1 MLFVYNL
8 GFLFSDLIVVLKQK
22 MPFNSHTASL
32 AGKKLKRVKSKIA
45 PNIQDR
51 LDLLA
56 AENLDY
62 LLGHID
68 ELNNSEHI
76 KLTQLV
82 LYYTLPK
89 HGTRPAEPLPGH
101 EDLPLFVED
110 V

>member
-1 MLFVYNL
+1 
-8 GFLFSDLIVVLKQK
+8 

-32 AGKKLKRVKSKIA
+32 AGKKSKRGKSKLT
-45 PNIQDR
+45 PDIQER

-62 LLGHID
+62 LLGHLD
-68 ELNNSEHI
+68 ELTNAERI
-76 KLTQLV
+76 KLTQML
-82 LYYTLPK
+82 LSYTAPK
-89 HGTRPAEPLPGH
+89 YGTRPPEPLPGH

>member
-1 MLFVYNL
+1 
-8 GFLFSDLIVVLKQK
+8 

-32 AGKKLKRVKSKIA
+32 AGKKSKRGKSKLT
-45 PNIQDR
+45 PDIQDR

-62 LLGHID
+62 LLSHLD
-68 ELNNSEHI
+68 ELSNSERI
-76 KLTQLV
+76 KLTQL
-82 LYYTLPK
+82 LLSYTVPK
-89 HGTRPAEPLPGH
+89 HGTRPPEPLPGY

>member
-1 MLFVYNL
+1 
-8 GFLFSDLIVVLKQK
+8 

-32 AGKKLKRVKSKIA
+32 AGKKSKRGKSKLT
-45 PNIQDR
+45 PDIQDR

-62 LLGHID
+62 LLSHLD
-68 ELNNSEHI
+68 ELSNSERI
-76 KLTQLV
+76 KLTQL
-82 LYYTLPK
+82 LLSYTVPK
-89 HGTRPAEPLPGH
+89 HGARPPEPLPGY

>member
-1 MLFVYNL
+1 
-8 GFLFSDLIVVLKQK
+8 
-22 MPFNSHTASL
+22 MPFNSQTASL
-32 AGKKLKRVKSKIA
+32 AGKKSKRGKSKIT

-62 LLGHID
+62 FLGHLD
-68 ELNNSEHI
+68 ELTNVERI
-76 KLTQLV
+76 KLTQML
-82 LYYTLPK
+82 LSYTAPK
-89 HGTRPAEPLPGH
+89 YGTRPPEPLPGY

>member
-1 MLFVYNL
+1 
-8 GFLFSDLIVVLKQK
+8 

-32 AGKKLKRVKSKIA
+32 AGKKSKRGKSKIT

-62 LLGHID
+62 FLGHLD
-68 ELNNSEHI
+68 ELTNVERI
-76 KLTQLV
+76 KLTQML
-82 LYYTLPK
+82 LSYTAPK
-89 HGTRPAEPLPGH
+89 YGTRPPEPLPGY

>member
-1 MLFVYNL
+1 
-8 GFLFSDLIVVLKQK
+8 

-32 AGKKLKRVKSKIA
+32 AGKKSKRGKSKIA

-62 LLGHID
+62 LLSHLD
-68 ELNNSEHI
+68 ELTNSERI
-76 KLTQLV
+76 KLTQIL
-82 LYYTLPK
+82 LSYTAPK
-89 HGTRPAEPLPGH
+89 YGTRPPEPLPGY

>member
-1 MLFVYNL
+1 
-8 GFLFSDLIVVLKQK
+8 

-32 AGKKLKRVKSKIA
+32 AGKKSKRGKSKIT

-62 LLGHID
+62 LLGHLD
-68 ELNNSEHI
+68 ELTNAERI
-76 KLTQLV
+76 KLTQIL
-82 LYYTLPK
+82 LSYTAPK
-89 HGTRPAEPLPGH
+89 YGTRTPEPLPGY